1 MTTPLICV
9 VGSINQDT
17 TLRVPALPA
26 GGDTVL
32 ATGRSRSPGGKGA
45 NQAAASAALGA
56 RVVMVGAVGDD
67 DAGREALQSLH
78 SRGVDVSCVVTC
90 EGQATGAAVL
100 LIADDGENLIVVDAG
115 ANSWLQEPD
124 VEAAVESRG
133 PAVILGQLEIPVA
146 CLKAAARAAA
156 GTTTGAPL
164 FVLNP
169 APMPA
174 DRPGLD
180 AVTGLLPLVDILVP
194 NRGELGRLAGRPTP
208 STPEEVR
215 SCIEALDF
223 DGAVVVTLGSEG
235 AVVWQS
241 GELISVPAVPVDAVD
256 TSGAGDVFCGVL
268 AHRLAAGD
276 PLVDCVR
283 RANGAAAVS
292 TTLTG
297 AQVPADFSG

>member
-1 MTTPLICV
+1 MTPLICV

-67 DAGREALQSLH
+67 DAGREALQSLD

-90 EGQATGAAVL
+90 MGQATGAAVL

-115 ANSWLQEPD
+115 ANSRLQEAD
-124 VEAAVESRG
+124 VEAAVESRA

-146 CLKAAARAAA
+146 CLTAAARAAA
-156 GTTTGAPL
+156 GTSTGAPV

-174 DRPGLD
+174 DRSGLD
-180 AVTGLLPLVDILVP
+180 AVTGLLPLVDVLVP
-194 NRGELGRLAGRPTP
+194 NRGELGRLAGRPMP

-215 SCIEALDF
+215 ACIDALDF

-241 GELISVPAVPVDAVD
+241 GELTSVPAVPVDAVD

-268 AHRLAAGD
+268 AHGLAAGD
-276 PLVDCVR
+276 PLVECVR
-283 RANGAAAVS
+283 RANQAAAVS
-292 TTLTG
+292 TTLAG
-297 AQVPADFSG
+297 AQVPADFGG